1 VGAARGGQP
10 REEPLNAHRLNAPTR
25 VALTLAGLMLAVP
38 ALLSAQDLDQIMERS
53 GALTRIENLSG
64 DLTLTVVSP
73 GGDRRVTRVTAYQ
86 KRRSPEREDRL
97 FVFTFPPNVRGTALL
112 VHSNINQGDDSM
124 WLYLPAVGRIKRVD
138 LSTAGGGYFMGSD
151 FTFRDL
157 ISRDEAEYVHTLLED
172 ASRGEHFVVEVRGR
186 TPELQREFGYSREEH
201 YIRQDD
207 FVAERILFY
216 DLAGDLLKELTVLEL
231 YREDGLA
238 YPSRVRMQNHRTG
251 HVSEIVAERL
261 SFTDEIPDRYF
272 THRYLQRQ

>member
-1 VGAARGGQP
+1 MGAARTP
-10 REEPLNAHRLNAPTR
+10 REEPLNTRRLLASIP
-25 VALTLAGLMLAVP
+25 LTLALA
-38 ALLSAQDLDQIMERS
+38 ALLAIPGPLSAQDVEQILERS

-64 DLTLTVVSP
+64 ELTLTVVSP

-112 VHSNINQGDDSM
+112 VHSNINRGEDSM
-124 WLYLPAVGRIKRVD
+124 WLYLPAVGRVKRVD

-157 ISRDEAEYVHTLLED
+157 ISRDDAEYVHTLLDD
-172 ASRGEHFVVEVRGR
+172 APGSDGHHVLDVRGR

-201 YIRQDD
+201 YIRKDD

-238 YPSRVRMQNHRTG
+238 YPSRVHMINHQTG

-261 SFTDEIPDRYF
+261 SFTDDIPDRYF